1 MEHKREITKLLGLMS
16 EDTQEILSLCDAYI
30 AGGAIT
36 SVFCNREVNDVD
48 VYFKSKEHL
57 FIFLQ
62 MVFEGI
68 FALVCTNYTNRS
80 IMFRDRET
88 QQEVQAIVYKFFPT
102 PEDIFNDFDY
112 TINMGAYD
120 FSNQQLTLHEDFLKH
135 NSQRYLQ
142 FNPNTAYPLISALR
156 VNKYIERG
164 YNISKPQYL
173 KIMFAIAKLNL
184 NSWEEIRDHVAG
196 MYGLD
201 LTQVFKDEDEF
212 SLDKTIEILDGLEPD
227 LKLHFPR
234 KDVYLETL
242 IEFLNLDADDDR
254 IGCSNIQFKNAQL
267 DKDGTLRSHYDN
279 NFIYKVG
286 ETVNG
291 GEKGIWF
298 EKGYGVIDGQYS
310 GVRDNVILQ
319 LEGEVEEAK
328 DFWQVITIK
337 GDVKVVAM
345 YTKIEFL
352 RKFKRGD

>member
-1 MEHKREITKLLGLMS
+1 MEYQREVNKLLSLMS
-16 EDTQEILSLCDAYI
+16 EDTQEILKLCDAYI

-48 VYFKSKEHL
+48 VYFKSQEHL
-57 FIFLQ
+57 YIFLQ
-62 MVFEGI
+62 MVFDGT

-80 IMFRDRET
+80 VMFRDKVT
-88 QQEVQAIVYKFFPT
+88 QQEVQAIVYKFFST
-102 PEDIFNDFDY
+102 AEDIFNDFDY

-120 FSNQQLTLHEDFLKH
+120 FSTNSLVLHQDFMKH

-173 KIMFAIAKLNL
+173 KIMFAIANL
-184 NSWEEIRDHVAG
+184 SFSSWEEVRDHVAG

-212 SLDKTIEILDGLEPD
+212 SIEKTIEILDGLEPD
-227 LKLHFPR
+227 TKLYSFR
-234 KDVYLETL
+234 ENIDLDNLIKYLG
-242 IEFLNLDADDDR
+242 LDADDTR
-254 IGCSNIQFKNAQL
+254 IDCSNIQFKNVSL
-267 DKDGTLRSHYDN
+267 TEDGTLRSHFDN
-279 NFIYKVG
+279 TFIYKVG

-298 EKGYGVIDGQYS
+298 EKGYDIIDGQY
-310 GVRDNVILQ
+310 RHEHDNVILQ
-319 LEGEVEEAK
+319 LEGEEPIPKE
-328 DFWQVITIK
+328 FWHTVTLK

-345 YTKIEFL
+345 YTKVEFL

>member
-1 MEHKREITKLLGLMS
+1 MS
-16 EDTQEILSLCDAYI
+16 EDTQYILRLCDAYV

-36 SVFCNREVNDVD
+36 SIFCNREVNDVD

-62 MVFEGI
+62 MVFEGS

-80 IMFRDRET
+80 IMFRDKET

-120 FSNQQLTLHEDFLKH
+120 FSNEKLTLHEDFLKH

-142 FNPNTAYPLISALR
+142 FNPNTAYPLISALH
-156 VNKYIERG
+156 VNEYIERG
-164 YNISKPQYL
+164 YNISNPQYL
-173 KIMFAIAKLNL
+173 KIMFAIAKLNF
-184 NSWEEIRDHVAG
+184 NSWEETRDHIAG

-212 SLDKTIEILDGLEPD
+212 SLDKTIEILDGLETD
-227 LKLHFPR
+227 LKLHFLR

-242 IEFLNLDADDDR
+242 IEFLDLDVDDGRED
-254 IGCSNIQFKNAQL
+254 CSNIMFKNASL
-267 DKDGTLRSHYDN
+267 DKEGILRSHYDN
-279 NFIYKVG
+279 SFIYKVG
-286 ETVNG
+286 EIVNG
-291 GEKGIWF
+291 GKKGIWF
-298 EKGYGVIDGQYS
+298 DLGYEVMENCYNKNDN
-310 GVRDNVILQ
+310 NVILQ
-319 LEGEVEEAK
+319 LEGEANGVK
-328 DFWQVITIK
+328 NYNWQTVTLK

-352 RKFKRGD
+352 HKFKRGE